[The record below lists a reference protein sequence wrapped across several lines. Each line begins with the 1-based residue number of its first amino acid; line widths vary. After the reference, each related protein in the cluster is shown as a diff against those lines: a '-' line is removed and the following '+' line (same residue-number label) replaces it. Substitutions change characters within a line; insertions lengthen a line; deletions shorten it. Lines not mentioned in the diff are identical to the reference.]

1 MPGSA
6 LYLPM
11 TAAAVLGSVLSHY
24 EFVLDRVMML
34 AAVCCLFCLRLGHHR
49 CECPVG
55 YAGDIC
61 DQMLWPSCR
70 VSPTDKEMY
79 CGTWLPKSCDCVRE
93 CARFICPEGA
103 HSCERHF
110 DQGNAKCFER
120 SPNYTVNVN
129 GVTWNGGSDLP
140 EQDEAD
146 IKYYRGAL
154 YEKFADGDE
163 ISRCVPSA
171 NGQMA
176 HQQQQQQQQ
185 QHSSREASSTIDVS
199 RTCTQVAATSSIA
212 MSSIIFSSLVQHS
225 QSLSCL
231 LSSDL
236 PLLLL

>member
-1 MPGSA
+1 
-6 LYLPM
+6 
-11 TAAAVLGSVLSHY
+11 
-24 EFVLDRVMML
+24 
-34 AAVCCLFCLRLGHHR
+34 
-49 CECPVG
+49 
-55 YAGDIC
+55 
-61 DQMLWPSCR
+61 
-70 VSPTDKEMY
+70 
-79 CGTWLPKSCDCVRE
+79 
-93 CARFICPEGA
+93 
-103 HSCERHF
+103 
-110 DQGNAKCFER
+110 
-120 SPNYTVNVN
+120 VNVN

-140 EQDEAD
+140 EQDETG
-146 IKYYRGAL
+146 IKYYRGAVH
-154 YEKFADGDE
+154 EKFADGDE

-176 HQQQQQQQQ
+176 HHQQQQQQQQHHQQQQQQ